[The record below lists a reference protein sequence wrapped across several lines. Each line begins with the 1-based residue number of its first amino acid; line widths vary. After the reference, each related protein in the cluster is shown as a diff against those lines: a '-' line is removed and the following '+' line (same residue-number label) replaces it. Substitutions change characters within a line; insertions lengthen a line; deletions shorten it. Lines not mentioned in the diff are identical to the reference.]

1 MIAPFDTD
9 TKRNLASENRRS
21 STSFRPSRFVAQEPM
36 SGARMSEQPRPSK
49 KRIAGASARM
59 RDVAKRAGVSTM
71 TVSRALSEPSKV
83 SAEMRERVIRVVKEI
98 GYLPNHLARSLSS
111 TRSTTVALIV
121 PSIDNSIY
129 TQTIKGLSDV
139 VRRSGYQLMIAECGY
154 DQAEEEELI
163 KTFLAH
169 RVSGLILHNTE
180 HSEQAAAMIRQS
192 GVPVVENGNLP
203 RRPLDMAVSYSN
215 REAAQAMTLH
225 LGRLGYKRIAF
236 ASLFSVNNDRS
247 RDRLDGYLTALAQ
260 LGQTPDP
267 RLMIETSRGLAAGAE
282 VVARAVQ
289 AVPEVDALFCAGD
302 VLAAGALFE
311 CQKRGWAV
319 PNRIAIASFDDVDLL
334 RHVSPAVTTLRLPRY
349 DIGERSAQMLL
360 SRIMDGA
367 EHLRG
372 SIVDLKF
379 EIIQRDSA

>member
-1 MIAPFDTD
+1 VSQP
-9 TKRNLASENRRS
+9 
-21 STSFRPSRFVAQEPM
+21 STPA
-36 SGARMSEQPRPSK
+36 K
-49 KRIAGASARM
+49 KRIAGAGARM

-71 TVSRALSEPSKV
+71 TVSRALNEPSRV
-83 SAEMRERVIRVVKEI
+83 SDEMRERVIRAVKEI

-129 TQTIKGLSDV
+129 SQTIKGLSEV
-139 VRRSGYQLMIAECGY
+139 IRRSGFQLMIAECGH
-154 DQAEEEELI
+154 DRAEEEELI

-180 HSEQAAAMIRQS
+180 HSAEAVAMIRQS

-203 RRPLDMAVSYSN
+203 RQPVDMAVSYSN
-215 REAAQAMTLH
+215 RDAAQAMTLH
-225 LGRLGYKRIAF
+225 LGRLGYKKIAF
-236 ASLFSVNNDRS
+236 ASLYSVNNDRS
-247 RDRLDGYLTALAQ
+247 RDRLDGYLAALAQ
-260 LGQTPDP
+260 LGQAVDP

-282 VVARAVQ
+282 AVARVVQ
-289 AVPEVDALFCAGD
+289 TVPEVDALFCAGD
-302 VLAAGALFE
+302 VLAVGALFE

-319 PNRIAIASFDDVDLL
+319 PGRIAIASYDDVELL
-334 RHVSPAVTTLRLPRY
+334 RHVSPTVTTVRLPRY

-372 SIVDLKF
+372 SVVDLKF